1 MTSRPVPWDDIRT
14 PERDYNVRLVGG
26 SGIVP
31 LYWAKDV
38 EGHCLFVIELE
49 GDHTDQFRKNSPSVH
64 GIRVDLRMLD
74 ATRGQGLVLT
84 LEQHVDKDLFFS
96 LCQTLVQSLQEVKES
111 PVALAIALAH
121 MKRWKAFLAGKKKR
135 LLSAE
140 EIRGLFG
147 ELQFLRMLYREQ
159 LDEKTAVEAW
169 CGPDRIQQDFIFGNT
184 AVEIKTLS
192 GRERSAVRISSED
205 QLEALCDDFFL
216 MVFRLS
222 DMPESERALSLNE
235 AVRRIESELSDAD
248 TLEELGVRLGAY
260 GYVEMR
266 EYDKP
271 RFVVSG
277 QHTYR
282 VVDGFPRLI
291 RSAMPDGIARVSYD
305 IELEK
310 IAPFACDTA
319 QIWGG

>member
-1 MTSRPVPWDDIRT
+1 MTRAVPWDEIKA

-26 SGIVP
+26 SGAVP
-31 LYWAKDV
+31 LYWAKDS

-49 GDHTDQFRKNSPSVH
+49 GDHADQFRRNSTSVH

-74 ATRGQGLVLT
+74 VTRGQGLVLT
-84 LEQHVDKDLFFS
+84 LEQHVDKDLFFG
-96 LCQTLVQSLQEVKES
+96 LCETLIQSLRETRDS
-111 PVALAIALAH
+111 SAALAVALAHL
-121 MKRWKAFLAGKKKR
+121 KRWKAFLAGKKPR

-147 ELQFLRMLYREQ
+147 ELQFLRLLYQEH
-159 LDEKTAVEAW
+159 LGEKDAVEAW

-184 AVEIKTLS
+184 AVETKALS

-205 QLEALCDDFFL
+205 QLEALCDNFFL
-216 MVFRLS
+216 TVFRLS
-222 DMPESERALSLNE
+222 DMPESDRALSLNE

-248 TLEELGVRLGAY
+248 ALEGFGDRLGAY

-271 RFVVSG
+271 KFIVSA
-277 QHTYR
+277 QQTYR
-282 VVDGFPRLI
+282 VADGFPRLI
-291 RSAMPDGIARVSYD
+291 RSALPEGIARVNYD

-310 IAPFACDTA
+310 IAPFECETE
-319 QIWGG
+319 QIWGE